1 MHLDVHNWFHNFHYL
16 RNLPSKPEKGKCAVR
31 DCFFLFSAPSRF
43 IFNPDVIRQVLSQ
56 MYWFFKEGEFLWGS
70 WDIFHSL
77 LLVFPFVFFEMYV
90 WISKDIAICG
100 VILIG
105 TQWKVFCGDA
115 FFFSFFSDILRFCA
129 VQARR
134 VLRAGRCCRLRHFGN
149 GLAWQRSSA
158 AGQSL
163 VQVSSWRTTPTLS
176 TSFHKWKSGHRHVR
190 TFWPLGRLS
199 CDKGSWVVY
208 PKRCEPVANM
218 D

>member
-115 FFFSFFSDILRFCA
+115 YFHFHVPYFS
-129 VQARR
+129 R
-134 VLRAGRCCRLRHFGN
+134 VLFFICLPYLEILCRTGSTCSEAGSRVL
-149 GLAWQRSSA
+149 
-158 AGQSL
+158 
-163 VQVSSWRTTPTLS
+163 
-176 TSFHKWKSGHRHVR
+176 
-190 TFWPLGRLS
+190 PLGAL
-199 CDKGSWVVY
+199 W
-208 PKRCEPVANM
+208 
-218 D
+218 